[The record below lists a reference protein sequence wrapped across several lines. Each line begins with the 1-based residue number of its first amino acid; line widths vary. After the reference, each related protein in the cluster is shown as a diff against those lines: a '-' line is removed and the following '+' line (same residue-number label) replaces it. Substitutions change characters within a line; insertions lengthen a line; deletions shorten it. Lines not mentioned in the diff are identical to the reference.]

1 MDAEPLSDAIALS
14 IITPVYNGEKF
25 IESCLQT
32 VIEQHCLSAEHLI
45 VDGNSSDRTIE
56 IVQQYAKRY
65 SHIRWI
71 SEKDQG
77 QSDAMNKGIATARG
91 EIVGFLNV
99 DDYYEPN
106 VLNRV
111 LDIFQSLPKPSFV
124 TGNCNVWNDA
134 GELKKFNRPVKLKLT
149 DLLLGAEINPP
160 PINPSAYF
168 YHKCLHQTIG
178 LYKLDEHYAMDID
191 FIFRTVQVAHTKHV
205 DQTWG
210 NYREIEGT
218 KTIVDWRS
226 GEGAR
231 RAEALLRTYR
241 NQLPLLSQFQIA
253 TLYFLLNTPMK
264 LSKWTKRSVGRVL
277 RVLPKLSQA

>member
-1 MDAEPLSDAIALS
+1 MISV
-14 IITPVYNGEKF
+14 ITPVYNGERF
-25 IESCLQT
+25 IESCIQS
-32 VIEQHCLSAEHLI
+32 VIQQNCDDVEHLI
-45 VDGNSSDRTIE
+45 VDGGSRDRTIE
-56 IVQQYAKRY
+56 IVQHYAQTH

-77 QSDAMNKGIATARG
+77 QSDAMNKGISTAKG

-99 DDYYEPN
+99 DDYYEPD

-111 LDIFQSLPKPSFV
+111 LDVFQSLPKPSFV

-134 GELKKFNRPVKLKLT
+134 GDLKKFNRPVKLKLT

-191 FIFRTVQVAHTKHV
+191 FIFRAVQVAHTKHV

-226 GEGAR
+226 GEGSR
-231 RAEALLRTYR
+231 RAEALLKTYR

-253 TLYFLLNTPMK
+253 LLYFLLNTPMR
-264 LSKWTKRSVGRVL
+264 LTKWTKRRVGRVL